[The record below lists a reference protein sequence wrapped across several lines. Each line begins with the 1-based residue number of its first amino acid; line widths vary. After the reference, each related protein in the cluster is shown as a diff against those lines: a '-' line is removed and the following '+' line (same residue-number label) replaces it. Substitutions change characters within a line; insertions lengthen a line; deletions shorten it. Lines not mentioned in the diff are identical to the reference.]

1 MLLTE
6 DADMHTFARHLSTAP
21 AASRTT
27 ALLRL
32 AKLAVE
38 AVVAA
43 TFVAGFGAAGRAWA
57 AEPWPEVPLP
67 PKADVQWVAQSMR
80 VNGVPTRVMQF
91 QSRAGRSEIAEYY
104 EAHWSGGYEHKPSV
118 HALGEATV
126 VGQMHGP
133 YLMTVKVEDG
143 ARGTSV
149 GLISVAQVIGSKM
162 GRDPGELPLMTGAH
176 VISVVESDDP
186 GKHSRAVMI
195 VSPQPAS
202 SVAQFYQASLVNAG
216 WMQVQ
221 GNDVPRQPGAP
232 AASLVV
238 FARGESEMQLSI
250 VAARNGR
257 ASTLLANLVTKDT
270 GLSAN

>member
-21 AASRTT
+21 AALPAS

-38 AVVAA
+38 AVAAA
-43 TFVAGFGAAGRAWA
+43 TFLALFAAAGRAWA
-57 AEPWPEVPLP
+57 VEPWPEVPLP
-67 PKADVQWVAQSMR
+67 PKAHVQWVAQSMR

-91 QSRAGRSEIAEYY
+91 QSRAGRGEITEYY
-104 EAHWSGGYEHKPSV
+104 QAYWSGGYEHKPSV

-133 YLMTVKVEDG
+133 YLMTLKVEDA

-149 GLISVAQVIGSKM
+149 GLISVAQVIGSKVD
-162 GRDPGELPLMTGAH
+162 RDPGELPLMTGAR

-186 GKHSRAVMI
+186 GKHSRAVTI

-202 SVAQFYQASLVNAG
+202 SAAQFYQASLVNAG
-216 WMQVQ
+216 WLQIQ
-221 GNDVPRQPGAP
+221 GNDLPRQPGAP
-232 AASLVV
+232 AGSFIV

-250 VAARNGR
+250 VSARNGR
-257 ASTLLANLVTKDT
+257 ATTLLANLVTKDT
-270 GLSAN
+270 GLSPN